1 MLASAHPQGY
11 AQACRALVAADL
23 TASTPAIGVPTLI
36 LCGGDDLPAF
46 TAGAQWLDE
55 HMPDTR
61 LSWLEGGRHGA
72 VLECADSTLAE
83 LAGFLPLS
91 QQ

>member
-1 MLASAHPQGY
+1 
-11 AQACRALVAADL
+11 
-23 TASTPAIGVPTLI
+23 
-36 LCGGDDLPAF
+36 
-46 TAGAQWLDE
+46 
-55 HMPDTR
+55 MPDTR